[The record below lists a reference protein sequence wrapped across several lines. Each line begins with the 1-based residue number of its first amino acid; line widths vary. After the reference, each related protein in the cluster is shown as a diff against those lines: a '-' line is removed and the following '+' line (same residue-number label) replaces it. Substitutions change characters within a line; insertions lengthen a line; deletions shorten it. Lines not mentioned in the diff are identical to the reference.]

1 MNPTMD
7 AIYFV
12 SPMPHIV
19 DCLLADFDRRRY
31 QRSFIVLTD
40 LLEPELRRRLYS
52 HPQARELIAVYKIL
66 NIDFFPR
73 ESHLVTF
80 RDPWSFPVLYHPGC
94 NHLVREHMQALA
106 QKVGTNQKLLCST
119 CPQAE
124 LTWLRID
131 YQCMHLAG
139 RIPESAILPTTEPFP

>member
-12 SPMPHIV
+12 SPMAHIV
-19 DCLLADFDRRRY
+19 DCLLADFDRGRY
-31 QRSFIVLTD
+31 QKSFIVLTD
-40 LLEPELRRRLYS
+40 LLEPQLRRRLYS
-52 HPQARELIAVYKIL
+52 HPQARELIADYKIL
-66 NIDFFPR
+66 NIDYFPR

-106 QKVGTNQKLLCST
+106 QKVGTTQYPVARSSVKRS
-119 CPQAE
+119 
-124 LTWLRID
+124 
-131 YQCMHLAG
+131 
-139 RIPESAILPTTEPFP
+139 